1 MNKLVKDALVLTA
14 ITLVSGLALGAVYEI
29 TKEPIAQAS
38 EEATQEAYRTVFPD
52 AASFEEYADFDADA
66 ANEIAASAGYSGAEI
81 TDTMTAL
88 DQDGN
93 LLGYVFN
100 VGVTT
105 DGVLNGYSIT
115 SISETAGLG
124 MKANEDAFMS
134 QFQDI
139 PAEALT
145 VTKQTAASETEIE
158 AISGATITSN
168 AVTNGVNAGIAY
180 FSSIEGGA
188 ADE

>member
-1 MNKLVKDALVLTA
+1 
-14 ITLVSGLALGAVYEI
+14 
-29 TKEPIAQAS
+29 
-38 EEATQEAYRTVFPD
+38 
-52 AASFEEYADFDADA
+52 
-66 ANEIAASAGYSGAEI
+66 
-81 TDTMTAL
+81 MTAL

-100 VGVTT
+100 VVSHEGYGGDIAFSMGVTT

>member
-1 MNKLVKDALVLTA
+1 MTLTRQMQ
-14 ITLVSGLALGAVYEI
+14 
-29 TKEPIAQAS
+29 IA
-38 EEATQEAYRTVFPD
+38 RFRP
-52 AASFEEYADFDADA
+52 
-66 ANEIAASAGYSGAEI
+66 GCSGAGI

-100 VGVTT
+100 VVSHEGYGGDIAFSMGVTT

-145 VTKQTAASETEIE
+145 GGPADGGFRDREIE

-168 AVTNGVNAGIAY
+168 AVTTRAATLIAY